1 MNRSMQ
7 DDFKRDGFISQLM
20 TRLARLEAFERE
32 FRLKQFG
39 GELWLP
45 FGAYVTLPMP
55 VAANPSAP
63 YAASI
68 PRDINFVKWTQ
79 ALVPTAPNDGGNY
92 WTISLYDSSVTVP
105 FASFDTSA
113 LAAGVWSTVDVT
125 VFGTNPAVKAT
136 HISIL
141 VVCAKTGAPGA
152 LYIPGPIVQV
162 S

>member
-7 DDFKRDGFISQLM
+7 DDFKRDGLVSQLL
-20 TRLARLEAFERE
+20 RRISDLEAFKRE

-39 GELWLP
+39 TLWLP

-55 VAANPSAP
+55 VSANPSAP

-68 PRDINFVKWTQ
+68 PRDITFIKWTQ
-79 ALVPTAPNDGGNY
+79 ACVPVAPNNAGNY
-92 WTISLYDSSVTVP
+92 WTITLYDSSVTVP

-136 HISIL
+136 HISII